1 MELTAMAPATA
12 FPLNRTWLRVTGR
25 DRWVPA
31 QAIMDSREW
40 RSRGSSESAG
50 HWYVVYTYSVDGAAY
65 DGRFADFASGDEEYL
80 RPGQSFGIRY
90 NPKNPS
96 QSYYPEQQTQTPFIV
111 LCVVTGVVLAALM
124 LVVAFGR

>member
-1 MELTAMAPATA
+1 MPPATA
-12 FPLNRTWLRVTGR
+12 FPLNRTWLRITGR

-31 QAIMDSREW
+31 QAMVDSREW
-40 RSRGSSESAG
+40 KSKGANESAG
-50 HWYVVYTYSVDGAAY
+50 HWHVVHTYEVNGTKYV
-65 DGRFADFASGDEEYL
+65 GRFADFASVDEEYL
-80 RPGQSFGIRY
+80 RPGQSIGIRY

-111 LCVVTGVVLAALM
+111 LCVVTSVVLAVLM